1 MRGLK
6 QTLSSIKWD
15 LRIVLG
21 LLLLLAALAGFTF
34 AAPGDT
40 KISFDFGGAAV
51 SDQAAGMIAVKGA
64 ASAYPTTSAGVTFGW
79 TNPGAVQ
86 VFTSPTIADKMKK
99 DANGGTSANTF
110 VVSGLTPGG
119 YTVGATVGSAEE
131 SFTTTMKVG
140 SDARST
146 TSAPSTWRTLSV
158 SANTLDG
165 TIRVDFSG
173 AGVWAVSGLDIIPG
187 QVTQPASFN
196 LSVMPATA
204 SLAAGETGSFQISV
218 TPLNEYDGNVS
229 LVVSG
234 LAGGITAE
242 LSPAVV
248 TTLPGTA
255 TLRLRTEKDTPGVAY
270 SILLR
275 GTGDDANAVTKNA
288 VVNLSVQA
296 SDLTPVAVVE
306 EEEGEEQPIPEEVD
320 PKKIAADQA
329 LLDKFAADQAEV
341 VVNRNNFLELRQID
355 TDIVGH
361 IPAVELPAPSTPFEG
376 VLQRLTG
383 SGIISIAAETAP
395 DGLRAAPEKAPW
407 WQALVQAVFKRAN

>member
-21 LLLLLAALAGFTF
+21 LLLLLAVLAGFTF

-86 VFTSPTIADKMKK
+86 VFTSPTVTDKMKK

-110 VVSGLTPGG
+110 VISGLTPGG
-119 YTVGATVGSAEE
+119 YTVSATVGSAEE

-146 TSAPSTWRTLSV
+146 TSAPGSWRTLSV

-165 TIRVDFSG
+165 TIWVDFSG
-173 AGVWAVSGLDIIPG
+173 AGVWAVNGLDIIPG
-187 QVTQPASFN
+187 QVAQPASFN
-196 LSVMPATA
+196 LSVAPATA

-229 LVVSG
+229 LAVSG

-242 LSPAVV
+242 LSPAVI

-275 GTGDDANAVTKNA
+275 ATGDDTNTVTKNA

-296 SDLTPVAVVE
+296 SGQSPVAAV
-306 EEEGEEQPIPEEVD
+306 EEEGEEQPTPEAVD

-395 DGLRAAPEKAPW
+395 DGLRATPEKASW